1 MHFPFTKNKILFVV
15 KCHCV
20 KPSWSCVPT
29 SPLRLFLGKSRLPWS
44 RLSRRLSPLM
54 ATEGQYQY
62 LQVLVR
68 LVPTHKPASQYL
80 LSSQF
85 TGMGAPILAHLPP
98 AKAGHL
104 SHGLTHLPRHV
115 PSFPHHPIATLRGLT
130 LGLKVPT
137 RQAKLLLT
145 QTHSLLPRIVLPT
158 LAPQPR
164 VLH

>member
-1 MHFPFTKNKILFVV
+1 MHFLFTKNKILFVV

-29 SPLRLFLGKSRLPWS
+29 SPEKVGCHGHDS

-54 ATEGQYQY
+54 AIEGQDQY

-68 LVPTHKPASQYL
+68 LVPTRKPASQYL
-80 LSSQF
+80 LSPHL

-130 LGLKVPT
+130 LDLKVPT
-137 RQAKLLLT
+137 RQAKLLPT
-145 QTHSLLPRIVLPT
+145 QTHSLLPWRARDRNFGFT
-158 LAPQPR
+158 EFY
-164 VLH
+164 